1 VADFAKIVIGQDG
14 AASEM
19 NHRGMAS
26 PAFKAARLM
35 PEEYE
40 IFRFHEWIR
49 AEMEATS

>member
-1 VADFAKIVIGQDG
+1 
-14 AASEM
+14 
-19 NHRGMAS
+19 MAS

-49 AEMEATS
+49 AEMEATP